1 MSLEGNL
8 SAFGISEILQ
18 LIAVQQKSGML
29 SITNPEGAA
38 RVLFFR
44 KGDIISTRDRRRRSK
59 DPFKDYLTR
68 YGILSREDLI
78 RVTQLSAQSKLDL
91 TDILVS
97 ENLMTED
104 EVRTQFHSHVQES
117 VHEVLEWAQG
127 SYKFIPGNDVISG
140 IKTWGEFSVEGT
152 LMECMRRIDEFP
164 FMLELIPDPSVVVE
178 KIVDPDDEMEL
189 TTNDKQ
195 VLNILNKSHT
205 VDALIA
211 KGKLPKF
218 EVYEAIKHLN
228 EKDLVR
234 ITGDHVADAQ
244 EEDSKRSVVRGSRR
258 RNIIPFLVSL
268 AMFVG
273 ALLLAGK
280 YALPQVRT
288 LILERSV
295 ASEDAPITRNRTE
308 ARLRWIL
315 EAYYAE
321 KGRYPTT
328 ISLLKKDGRL
338 DEAFIDDLKRVNLQY
353 RLTGNGSGYTLL

>member
-29 SITNPEGAA
+29 SITNPEGAS

-44 KGDIISTRDRRRRSK
+44 NGEIISTRDRRRRTK

-68 YGILSREDLI
+68 YGILAREDLI
-78 RVTQLSAQSKLDL
+78 RMTQLSTQSKLDI

-97 ENLMTED
+97 ENLMSED
-104 EVRTQFHSHVQES
+104 EVRAQFRSHIQES
-117 VHEVLEWAQG
+117 VHEVLEWPQC

-140 IKTWGEFSVEGT
+140 IKTWGEFSIEGM
-152 LMECMRRIDEFP
+152 LMESMRRIDEFP
-164 FMLELIPDPSVVVE
+164 FMLELIPDPSMGVE
-178 KIVDPDDEMEL
+178 KIGAPGDEVEL
-189 TTNDKQ
+189 TTHEKQ
-195 VLNILNKSHT
+195 ILDILDKSHT

-234 ITGDHVADAQ
+234 ITGDHVAEVQ
-244 EEDSKRSVVRGSRR
+244 EEKSKQRVARSNRR
-258 RNIIPFLVSL
+258 INIIPFVVSL
-268 AMFVG
+268 AMFAG
-273 ALLLAGK
+273 ALFLAGQHV
-280 YALPQVRT
+280 LPQVRT
-288 LILERSV
+288 LILKRSV
-295 ASEDAPITRNRTE
+295 ASENAPITRNRTE

-315 EAYYAE
+315 EAYYARN
-321 KGRYPTT
+321 GRYPTS
-328 ISLLKKDGRL
+328 ISLLKKGGHL
-338 DEAFIDDLKRVNLQY
+338 DEAFIDDVKRVNLQY
-353 RLTGNGSGYTLL
+353 RLTENGSSYTLL